1 MHVSSHIR
9 MFADDCVLYR
19 EITNPSDQTALQN
32 ELNRVQQWCDL
43 WLMELNPTKCKL
55 VSFQRQRNPLYF
67 SYVIAN
73 STLEQVQSYKYLG
86 VTLTSD
92 LSWRTHITNVISS
105 ANRSLGFLKRHL
117 RHAPLDVK
125 LLAYKSLIRT
135 KLEYA
140 APIWSPHQVYLI
152 NELESVQNR
161 ATRFIH
167 SSYSYDISISSLKRE
182 TGLSNLS
189 VRRRITSLCLLHK
202 FFYSPLNQA
211 SYIVP
216 PTRISHRTAHPYQIA
231 RPHARTTTFSASFFP
246 RVAVDWNGL
255 PCDVPAITCSSTF
268 KEKVTTHISI

>member
-19 EITNPSDQTALQN
+19 KITNPSDQTALQN
-32 ELNRVQQWCDL
+32 DLHRVQQWCDL
-43 WLMELNPTKCKL
+43 WLMELNPFKCKL
-55 VSFQRQRNPLYF
+55 VSFQRQHNPLHF

-73 STLEQVQSYKYLG
+73 STLEQIKSYKYLG
-86 VTLTSD
+86 VTLSSD

-105 ANRSLGFLKRHL
+105 ANRTLGFLKRHL
-117 RHAPLDVK
+117 RHAPPDIK

-167 SSYSYDISISSLKRE
+167 SSYSYNISISSLKRE

-202 FFYSPLNQA
+202 FFHSPLNQA
-211 SYIVP
+211 PYIVP
-216 PTRISHRTAHPYQIA
+216 PTRISHRTAHAFQIA

-255 PCDVPAITCSSTF
+255 PCDVPAITCPSTF